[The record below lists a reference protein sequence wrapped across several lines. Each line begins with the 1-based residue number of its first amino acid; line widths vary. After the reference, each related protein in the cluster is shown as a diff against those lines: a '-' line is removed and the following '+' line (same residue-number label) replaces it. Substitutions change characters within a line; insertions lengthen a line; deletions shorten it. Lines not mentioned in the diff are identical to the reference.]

1 MKGDKIALTGSYA
14 GSNTEKLL
22 EDMPPH
28 GILQLSLCGREITLN
43 VKSEDLDE
51 VKKSLR
57 KIGVGNLSILE
68 WRKCGMTLA
77 GSGSGQDDAEL
88 IKVNLIPAA
97 IDEGLRL
104 IALLNTLPLEEELV
118 ELMHTTVEEVL
129 DNAGIS
135 DAIFT
140 IQVNKKAT
148 DEKYVEAVKI
158 ATLNALFESGGVVG
172 IE

>member
-1 MKGDKIALTGSYA
+1 MKGDKIALTGSYS

-28 GILQLSLCGREITLN
+28 GILQLSLVGREITLN

-57 KIGVGNLSILE
+57 KIGVGNMSILE

-77 GSGSGQDDAEL
+77 GSGSGLDDQEL
-88 IKVNLIPAA
+88 VKVNLIPAA

-104 IALLNTLPLEEELV
+104 IALLNTFPLNEELV
-118 ELMHTTVEEVL
+118 ELMHSTVEEVL
-129 DNAGIS
+129 DNAGIT
-135 DAIFT
+135 DVIFT
-140 IQVNKKAT
+140 IQVNKKAK
-148 DEKYVEAVKI
+148 DEKYVEAVKV
-158 ATLNALFESGGVVG
+158 ATLNALFESGGIVG